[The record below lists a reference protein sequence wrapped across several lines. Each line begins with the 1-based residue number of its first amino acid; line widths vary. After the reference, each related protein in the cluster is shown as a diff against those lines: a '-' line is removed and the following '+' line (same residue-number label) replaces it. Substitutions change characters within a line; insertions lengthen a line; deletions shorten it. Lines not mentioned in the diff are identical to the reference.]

1 MEKNI
6 KVSLNIPE
14 GLYRDIERN
23 ALENERTITA
33 ELVYRAR
40 KYDQAPINLVGG
52 QVGQVGT
59 MVEPKKE
66 DLKVD
71 EGWLYG
77 GLVEKLGNTLDREVD
92 FEERSQINK
101 MVKDAGLVWNVYK
114 KRLERPLEGGEF
126 KLIHQF

>member
-1 MEKNI
+1 MSITIPDEI
-6 KVSLNIPE
+6 YEELLVASGESLRPIATE
-14 GLYRDIERN
+14 
-23 ALENERTITA
+23 A
-33 ELVYRAR
+33 VYRIR
-40 KYDQAPINLVGG
+40 VGLRPINLIGG
-52 QVGQVGT
+52 QIPVVGT

-66 DLKVD
+66 ETKLD
-71 EGWLYG
+71 EGWLYSEVIAKIG
-77 GLVEKLGNTLDREVD
+77 GSMDREVD

>member
-40 KYDQAPINLVGG
+40 KYDQVLPIHLGG
-52 QVGQVGT
+52 GDIKKGGT
-59 MVEPKKE
+59 MPEPKKE

-77 GLVEKLGNTLDREVD
+77 ELVEKLGNTLDREVD
-92 FEERSQINK
+92 FEERSKLNK
-101 MVKDAGLVWNVYK
+101 EVKEMGLVWNVYL
-114 KRLERPLEGGEF
+114 KRLERFEDG
-126 KLIHQF
+126 KCKVVHQF

>member
-23 ALENERTITA
+23 ALDNERTITA

-40 KYDQAPINLVGG
+40 KYDQVLPIHLGG
-52 QVGQVGT
+52 GDIKQGGT
-59 MVEPKKE
+59 MPEPKKE

-77 GLVEKLGNTLDREVD
+77 ELVEKLGNTLDREVD
-92 FEERSQINK
+92 FEERSKLNK
-101 MVKDAGLVWNVYK
+101 EVKEMGLVWNVYL
-114 KRLERPLEGGEF
+114 KRLERFEDG
-126 KLIHQF
+126 KCKVVHQF